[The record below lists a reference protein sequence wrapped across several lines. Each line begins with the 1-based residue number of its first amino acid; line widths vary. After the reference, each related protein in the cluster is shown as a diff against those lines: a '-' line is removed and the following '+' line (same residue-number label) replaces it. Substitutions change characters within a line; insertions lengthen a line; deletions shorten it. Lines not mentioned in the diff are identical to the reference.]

1 MQYAA
6 NTSTK
11 LHLHPHIIELFHCI
25 IRLYVL
31 FPHLPASGY
40 KQDDNVLSYVFELA
54 SYIFC
59 FSPR

>member
-1 MQYAA
+1 MQDAA

-11 LHLHPHIIELFHCI
+11 LHLYPHIIELFHCI

-40 KQDDNVLSYVFELA
+40 KQDDNVLSYVFELV
-54 SYIFC
+54 FL
-59 FSPR
+59 

>member
-11 LHLHPHIIELFHCI
+11 LHLHPHIIELFHCGI
-25 IRLYVL
+25 SQYVL

-40 KQDDNVLSYVFELA
+40 KQDDNVLSYIWGLA

>member
-1 MQYAA
+1 MQEAA

-25 IRLYVL
+25 ISQYVL

-40 KQDDNVLSYVFELA
+40 KQDDNVLSYVLGLVFL
-54 SYIFC
+54 
-59 FSPR
+59 